1 MIVLDTHAWIWW
13 VSDPAK
19 LSRKTQA
26 ALHYATTI
34 GICPI
39 SCWEIATKVTQG
51 KLTLDRELRVW
62 MRQALARPGV
72 TLIPISPDIAITA
85 GQLGQQG
92 FHGDP
97 ADRLIVSS
105 ALQLGVE
112 LITKDRNIR
121 TFPLVRTVW

>member
-1 MIVLDTHAWIWW
+1 MTVLDTHAWIWW

-19 LSRKTQA
+19 LSHKAQA
-26 ALHYATTI
+26 ALHYATNI

-39 SCWEIATKVTQG
+39 SCWEIATKAAQG
-51 KLTLDRELRVW
+51 KLTLDREIRVW

-72 TLIPISPDIAITA
+72 ALIPISPDIAITA

-97 ADRLIVSS
+97 ADRLIVAS
-105 ALQLGVE
+105 ALQHGAE